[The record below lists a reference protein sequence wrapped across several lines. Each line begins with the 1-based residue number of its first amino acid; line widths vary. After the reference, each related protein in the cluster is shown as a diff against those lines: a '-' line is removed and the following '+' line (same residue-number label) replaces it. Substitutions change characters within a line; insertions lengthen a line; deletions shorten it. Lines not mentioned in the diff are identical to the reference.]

1 MPKSRWQSRQQTRHD
16 RCGCLLAAGPGWHPV
31 KQTTF
36 SDSAAGPG
44 WPRAHGGT
52 LSYRLGGLL
61 KGCCWGVLGSIL
73 KFWEIQFETGKENL
87 YTYRLFNSTWHRRAV
102 RQNYQEFSEC
112 WDEQLTLLNKPATQL
127 IVSAR
132 RWRRN
137 LPATNKTRTEFIH
150 ILHRWLC
157 TLLRL
162 QLQQYLLS
170 SEYFPS
176 FRVKERSNLIPT
188 FYIKIYHIL
197 NGKKGQLSIVFF
209 LQCYPT
215 TSIIIEHR
223 K

>member
-1 MPKSRWQSRQQTRHD
+1 M
-16 RCGCLLAAGPGWHPV
+16 LLRGSGFH
-31 KQTTF
+31 TT
-36 SDSAAGPG
+36 
-44 WPRAHGGT
+44 
-52 LSYRLGGLL
+52 
-61 KGCCWGVLGSIL
+61 

-127 IVSAR
+127 IVSVR

-176 FRVKERSNLIPT
+176 FRSQGEKQSDSHFLHKDLPYSKWQKRTALNSVLPPVLSY
-188 FYIKIYHIL
+188 YI
-197 NGKKGQLSIVFF
+197 NN
-209 LQCYPT
+209 
-215 TSIIIEHR
+215 HR
-223 K
+223 T